1 MKHFYSRAE
10 CSGALLLAVY
20 RGKAAEGMDFKD
32 RQARAIVAVGIPFPN
47 IGDIA
52 IKGKMEYNDRYSRE
66 KNILG
71 GHEWLKIQ
79 AYRALNQA
87 VGRCVR
93 HKDDWGAVLLV
104 DSRLAEQDAR
114 QNLPTWVKGALERN
128 SNPTFESLQDFF
140 KRMSL
145 EDK

>member
-71 GHEWLKIQ
+71 AGK
-79 AYRALNQA
+79 
-87 VGRCVR
+87 
-93 HKDDWGAVLLV
+93 
-104 DSRLAEQDAR
+104 EQQSHFR
-114 QNLPTWVKGALERN
+114 
-128 SNPTFESLQDFF
+128 ESTGLF